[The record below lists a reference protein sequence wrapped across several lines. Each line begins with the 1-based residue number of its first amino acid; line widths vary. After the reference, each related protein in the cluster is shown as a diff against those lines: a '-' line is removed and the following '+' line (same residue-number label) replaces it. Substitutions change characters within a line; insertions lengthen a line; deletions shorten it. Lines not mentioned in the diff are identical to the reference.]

1 MKKIL
6 IFIIVIA
13 FNSLFLGCK
22 KKEKHQEIKQAQ
34 VLIDLTKPN
43 LLDSLISPRQLM
55 TEVEYIVLKPS
66 ESFIL
71 TAAHKIQELDG
82 KLFILDRNK
91 QILFAYDLNGNF
103 IGQVGNKGQGPE
115 EYVEALD
122 FVVNPLRKS
131 VLIFCRGSHS
141 ILEFKSDLSFVR
153 KSKIDGWYNQIG
165 LLESE
170 NLALYSFLDE
180 NEGLFNIKLHDYNG
194 KFLKFKME
202 HPLVKGYVPSDYS
215 GFISGNYYTY
225 PLSSIIYKID
235 ENGIEDFPAFEINF
249 PNKRSEDL
257 RFDHTGFRFNNM
269 ENPEAILTKFEVG
282 REGKELMFYYS
293 FFEGTYAG
301 FTLGVI
307 LSGGQSFG
315 HLSMKHWP
323 KTKNDI
329 FNLLFFAGPYNLP
342 SYNVSNGFYY
352 VATNIDAIAAFSDQ
366 IKNEN
371 TFNHLTELDPDLY
384 KILIHNPD
392 LEYPIIMKFKLR
404 ERI

>member
-13 FNSLFLGCK
+13 FNSLFLGCN

-34 VLIDLTKPN
+34 LLIDLTKPN

-55 TEVEYIVLKPS
+55 TDVEYIVLKPS

-71 TAAHKIQELDG
+71 TAAHKIQELEG

-91 QILFAYDLNGNF
+91 QILVAYDLNGNF

-153 KSKIDGWYNQIG
+153 KTKIDGWYNQIG

-180 NEGLFNIKLHDYNG
+180 NENLFNIKLYDYNG
-194 KFLKFKME
+194 KFLNFKME
-202 HPLVKGYVPSDYS
+202 HPLVKGYVPSDYL
-215 GFISGNYYTY
+215 GFISGGHYSY
-225 PLSSIIYKID
+225 PLSSIVYKIN
-235 ENGIEDFPAFEINF
+235 ENDNEDLPIFEINF
-249 PNKRSEDL
+249 PDRRPEEL
-257 RFDHTGFRFNNM
+257 RFDHTGFKFNDM
-269 ENPEAILTKFEVG
+269 ENPQAILTKFEVG
-282 REGKELMFYYS
+282 RNGKELMFYYS
-293 FFEGTYAG
+293 FFEGSSMG
-301 FTLGVI
+301 FTLGVTLI
-307 LSGGQSFG
+307 EGQSFG
-315 HLSMKHWP
+315 HLSMNHWP
-323 KTKNDI
+323 SNKHDI
-329 FNLLFFAGPYNLP
+329 FNFLFFVGPYNLP
-342 SYNVSNGFYY
+342 SFNLSNGFYF
-352 VATNIDAIAAFSDQ
+352 VSTDIEALANFSDQ
-366 IKNEN
+366 INDEK
-371 TFNHLTELDPDLY
+371 TQKHLKELDQDLY
-384 KILIHNPD
+384 NILKNNPD

-404 ERI
+404 DRI